1 MVPMFPCEGA
11 ITFATSTLYSHYV
24 FPARLILK
32 QKCRAVGQETEL
44 IKRCVYFSL
53 LRNTGMNVCQKT
65 EYNTFVKVL
74 NNFVESV
81 EEILFL

>member
-32 QKCRAVGQETEL
+32 QKCRMVGQETEL
-44 IKRCVYFSL
+44 IKRYVYFSL
-53 LRNTGMNVCQKT
+53 LHSRKVT
-65 EYNTFVKVL
+65 ECSNERMPKDR
-74 NNFVESV
+74 
-81 EEILFL
+81 I

>member
-44 IKRCVYFSL
+44 IKR
-53 LRNTGMNVCQKT
+53 LRLFLVVT
-65 EYNTFVKVL
+65 EYRHDRMPKDR
-74 NNFVESV
+74 
-81 EEILFL
+81 I